1 MKVLLFGKNGQ
12 LGWELHRALAT
23 LGDVQAM
30 DYPEVDFTSTD
41 RVRDVVRR
49 VAPRVIVNAAAYT
62 AVDRAESEPGVAMA
76 VNAAAPGVIAEESST
91 LGAALIHFSTDYVFD
106 GKKGEPYREN
116 DTPNPLNMYGKSK
129 LAGERAVEQAGRVF
143 IVIRTSLVY
152 SLRRECF
159 VTSVLK
165 WAREQTTLRIVDDQ
179 VSNPTWCRMLAEAT
193 AQLVAAGG
201 MDSVAWLHE
210 RSGLYHLAG
219 DGFVSRF
226 NWAQEI
232 VRCDPH
238 REEQIVQRMEPASTV
253 EFPAPAERPLFSAL
267 NCSRFYDTFGIRLP
281 DWRNTLRLAMEGK

>member
-1 MKVLLFGKNGQ
+1 MKVLLFGSNGQ

-41 RVRDVVRR
+41 RVRDAVRR
-49 VAPRVIVNAAAYT
+49 AAPRVIVNAAAYT
-62 AVDRAESEPGVAMA
+62 AVDRAESEPGTAMA
-76 VNAAAPGVIAEESST
+76 VNAAAPGVIAEESAT

-106 GKKGEPYREN
+106 GKKGEPYSEN

-129 LAGERAVEQAGRVF
+129 LAGEKAVEQVGRVF
-143 IVIRTSLVY
+143 LVIRTSLVY

-165 WAREQTTLRIVDDQ
+165 WAREQTTLRIVADQ

-201 MDSVAWLHE
+201 RDSVAWLHE

-219 DGFVSRF
+219 DGFVSRP
-226 NWAQEI
+226 E
-232 VRCDPH
+232 
-238 REEQIVQRMEPASTV
+238 
-253 EFPAPAERPLFSAL
+253 L
-267 NCSRFYDTFGIRLP
+267 SR
-281 DWRNTLRLAMEGK
+281 

>member
-41 RVRDVVRR
+41 RVRDAVRR
-49 VAPRVIVNAAAYT
+49 AAPRVIVNAAAYT
-62 AVDRAESEPGVAMA
+62 AVDRAESEPGTAMA
-76 VNAAAPGVIAEESST
+76 VNAAAPGVIAEESAT

-106 GKKGEPYREN
+106 GKKGEPYSEN

-129 LAGERAVEQAGRVF
+129 LAGEKAVEQAGRVF
-143 IVIRTSLVY
+143 LVIRTSLVY

-165 WAREQTTLRIVDDQ
+165 WAREQTTLRIVADQ

-201 MDSVAWLHE
+201 RDSVAWLHE

-281 DWRNTLRLAMEGK
+281 DWRHALHLAIEGK

>member
-41 RVRDVVRR
+41 RVRDAVRKA
-49 VAPRVIVNAAAYT
+49 APRVIVNAAAYT
-62 AVDRAESEPGVAMA
+62 AVDRAESEPGTAMA
-76 VNAAAPGVIAEESST
+76 VNAAAPGVIAEESAT

-106 GKKGEPYREN
+106 GKKGEPYSEN

-129 LAGERAVEQAGRVF
+129 LAGEKAVEQAGGVF
-143 IVIRTSLVY
+143 LVIRTSLVY

-165 WAREQTTLRIVDDQ
+165 WAREQTTLRIVADQ

-201 MDSVAWLHE
+201 RDSVAWLHE

-226 NWAQEI
+226 DWAQEI

-281 DWRNTLRLAMEGK
+281 DWRHALHLAIEGK

>member
-1 MKVLLFGKNGQ
+1 MKVLLFGSNGQ

-23 LGDVQAM
+23 LGDIQAM

-41 RVRDVVRR
+41 RVRDAVRR
-49 VAPRVIVNAAAYT
+49 AAPRVIVNAAAYT
-62 AVDRAESEPGVAMA
+62 AVDRAESEPGTAMA
-76 VNAAAPGVIAEESST
+76 VNAAAPGVIAEESAT

-106 GKKGEPYREN
+106 GKKGEPYSEN

-129 LAGERAVEQAGRVF
+129 LAGEKAVEQAGRVF
-143 IVIRTSLVY
+143 LVIRTSLMY

-165 WAREQTTLRIVDDQ
+165 WAREQTTLRIVADQ

-201 MDSVAWLHE
+201 RDSVAWLHE

-226 NWAQEI
+226 DWAQEI
-232 VRCDPH
+232 IRCDPH
-238 REEQIVQRMEPASTV
+238 PEEQIVQRMEPASTV

-281 DWRNTLRLAMEGK
+281 DWRHALHLAIEGK